1 MDLKAALIEELSN
14 CSLQELGL
22 AISYAKSMALYGVDV
37 TQAWETASQNTAN
50 MERAYRRAF
59 YDAMK
64 TLSREQF
71 IWHPVVMSRDEKT
84 DELVYE
90 GPMPDDEEEVLV
102 TTVNG
107 FLAIDT
113 FNRNCEYYGFD
124 TYEYDVLAWAKLP
137 KPYTEENE

>member
-14 CSLQELGL
+14 YSLQELGL

-71 IWHPVVMSRDEKT
+71 I
-84 DELVYE
+84 
-90 GPMPDDEEEVLV
+90 
-102 TTVNG
+102 
-107 FLAIDT
+107 
-113 FNRNCEYYGFD
+113 
-124 TYEYDVLAWAKLP
+124 
-137 KPYTEENE
+137 